1 MAHGFEGP
9 TETDCLSQ
17 RINELEKQLCSSS
30 DLEVSEMNKKV
41 LSLLGSLLVILTV
54 LAPSAW
60 SQSVTATIVGTVTDS
75 SGAAVPGATVKA
87 TSVDRGISYNAV
99 TSDAGLYRISELPAG
114 SYTLTIEKAGFATV
128 SQAQF
133 VLTVNQ
139 VARINITLRVGQ
151 VNETVEVTS
160 AAPVLQTD
168 STQVSTVINATTA
181 DNLPLASR
189 NYVQLTLL
197 APGAVSTDPSSFNN
211 GNNTAGYGGR
221 PLINGN
227 REQANNFL
235 LDGMD
240 NNQVSDNLL
249 GYTPAPDAIQEFN
262 LITSNAPAEFGNFE
276 GGIINATIKSGTNN
290 FHGDVWEYFRN
301 DVLNANSWSNDVAGL
316 PKDAIRWN
324 MFGFTVGGPIL
335 KDRLF
340 FFADYQG
347 QRFDIPTSSSPFTV
361 FTAAERAGDFGA
373 LCSAG
378 FSSTGVCQGSGQ
390 LYNPCAS
397 FSAPCTPG
405 STPASPRSPF
415 PYNKIPAAMISPVAA
430 NLFSSSLYPGP
441 VNGQLQNNSVNTSQS
456 AENVDQGDLKI
467 DYRVDSRDDISY
479 RFTRAYQNNPAT
491 YSQELY
497 GNSYATTPIYNTVG
511 DWTRTLSNTLLNDFR
526 LGWSHITLNSGN
538 SFDSNV
544 GDAGNTLGIGNGN
557 PANVPGLLGLNFS
570 NTVVSNLGQEEQTQS
585 FDDHVW
591 QAEDSLSWTRGRHS
605 FKFGGQWMR
614 ETLLTFYAGN
624 NGELGYMNFNGQ
636 FTAVNSASAGTG
648 TGDGGADFVLGLPQS
663 YGRGVSTGA
672 TWQQFSNIIG
682 IYAEDTWRATDTL
695 TLNLGLRYEAH
706 TPWVESNNEQANFN
720 INTGQIQLAGQDG
733 ASRALY
739 NGFYGGRDFQ
749 PRIGFAWTP
758 SRLNNRTVVRG
769 AFTVSSYLEGTGT
782 NLRLPLNPPFT
793 PAEINATYN
802 NTDLPLT
809 DTTDGIVGSGS
820 NASCAAPAYACYA
833 QALLRVWDPNV
844 QPALA
849 YQWNLAIQQQIAKGT
864 TFQIGYVGQKGT
876 HLMVPFDYGQRVLLP
891 NSSCGTPPCTAN
903 SPYFA
908 KNLTLYSVLG
918 NPALTDSN
926 GNPLSGDNNG
936 INEGATISGT
946 KSNGNMEYNSLQ
958 AILQKEMSYGLQGQV
973 SYTYSKCMS
982 DSTGYYGAW
991 NNAVSASAYWQN
1003 VYDQRAEWAPCYYDA
1018 THVLSAYAVYQLPF
1032 GHGKQF
1038 ASGVRK
1044 SVDEVIGGWAVS
1056 PIVSF
1061 RTGWPMTIYG
1071 ASDNS
1076 GTFSRGARADC
1087 NSLPSI
1093 ENTPIPGVGTQWF
1106 TNNGNFTQPAVGTFG
1121 NCSAQLGGLRT
1132 PRYTDVDAS
1141 IHKDFALTERFRLQF
1156 RTDFVN
1162 AFNHVQYNAPA
1173 DSIGQTLGQITS
1185 AQPPRNIQLALKLYY

>member
-1 MAHGFEGP
+1 MGKRA
-9 TETDCLSQ
+9 L
-17 RINELEKQLCSSS
+17 L
-30 DLEVSEMNKKV
+30 
-41 LSLLGSLLVILTV
+41 LLGSLLAVVTA

-60 SQSVTATIVGTVTDS
+60 SQEVTATLVGTITDQ
-75 SGAAVPGATVKA
+75 SGAAVSGATVKA
-87 TSVDRGISYNAV
+87 TSVDRGTSYSALSN
-99 TSDAGLYRISELPAG
+99 DAGLYRIAALPADN
-114 SYTLTIEKAGFATV
+114 YTLTVEKAGFATT
-128 SQAQF
+128 SHAAF

-139 VARINITLRVGQ
+139 VARIDLALKVGQ
-151 VNETVEVTS
+151 VTESVEVTG
-160 AAPVLQTD
+160 APPVLEKD
-168 STQVSTVINATTA
+168 STQVSTVINAATN

-197 APGAVSTDPSSFNN
+197 APGAVTTDPSSFNN

-276 GGIINATIKSGTNN
+276 GGIINATIKSGTNQ
-290 FHGDVWEYFRN
+290 FHGDVWEYLRN
-301 DVLNANSWSNDVAGL
+301 NVLNANSWSNNLTAL
-316 PKDAIRWN
+316 PISQIRWN
-324 MFGFTVGGPIL
+324 MFGFTAGGPIL
-335 KDRLF
+335 KNKLF

-347 QRFDIPTSSSPFTV
+347 QRFDIPSSQGQITV
-361 FTAAERAGDFGA
+361 FTAAERTGDFGA

-378 FSSTGVCQGSGQ
+378 FNGSGVCQGAGQ

-397 FSAPCTPG
+397 FTAPCTPS
-405 STPASPRSPF
+405 STPASPRNPF
-415 PYNKIPAAMISPVAA
+415 PYNKIPAAMISPVAS
-430 NLFSSSLYPGP
+430 NLFSSSLYPAAANTN
-441 VNGQLQNNSVNTSQS
+441 VQDNAVNTSVS

-467 DYRVDSRDDISY
+467 DYTVDSKDNISY
-479 RFTRAYQNNPAT
+479 RFTRAYQNNPSNNSFALL
-491 YSQELY
+491 S
-497 GNSYATTPIYNTVG
+497 NSYATTPIYNTVG
-511 DWTRTLSNTLLNDFR
+511 DWTRTLSNNLLNNVRF
-526 LGWSHITLNSGN
+526 GWSHVTLNSGN
-538 SFDSNV
+538 SWASGV
-544 GDAGNTLGIGNGN
+544 GDLGNTLGIGNGN
-557 PANVPGLLGLNFS
+557 PANVPGLLALNFS
-570 NTVVSNLGQEEQTQS
+570 NSALNNLGAAESTQS

-605 FKFGGQWMR
+605 FKFGGQYWR
-614 ETLLTFYAGN
+614 EIIKTFYAGN
-624 NGELGYMNFNGQ
+624 NGELGYLDFNGQ
-636 FTAVNSASAGTG
+636 FTAVNSASAGNG
-648 TGDGGADFVLGLPQS
+648 TGDGGADFVLGLPQA

-672 TWQQFSNIIG
+672 TWQQYENVIG
-682 IYAEDTWRATDTL
+682 IYAEDTWRATDNL
-695 TLNLGLRYEAH
+695 TLNLGLRYDAH
-706 TPWVESNNEQANFN
+706 TPWVESNNEQANYN

-758 SRLNNRTVVRG
+758 SKLDNHTVVRG

-782 NLRLPLNPPFT
+782 NLRLTLNPPFT
-793 PAEINATYN
+793 PAEIAATYN
-802 NTDLPLT
+802 DTALPFTDSSE
-809 DTTDGIVGSGS
+809 GIVGTGS
-820 NASCAAPAYACYA
+820 NLSCAAPAYACYA
-833 QALLRVWDPNV
+833 QAYLRIWDPNV

-849 YQWNLAIQQQIAKGT
+849 YQWSLIIQQQIASGT
-864 TFQIGYVGQKGT
+864 TFQVGYVGQKGT
-876 HLMVPFDYGQRVLLP
+876 HLMVPFDYGQRVLGAG
-891 NSSCGTPPCTAN
+891 GTTAN

-926 GNPLSGDNNG
+926 GNLLSTDNNG

-958 AILQKEMSYGLQGQV
+958 AILQKEMSRGLQGQV

-991 NNAVSASAYWQN
+991 NNALSASAYWQN

-1032 GHGKQF
+1032 GRGKQF
-1038 ASGVRK
+1038 ANGVNK
-1044 SVDEVIGGWAVS
+1044 PVDEVIGGWAVS

-1061 RTGWPMTIYG
+1061 RTGWPLPIEG
-1071 ASDNS
+1071 VSDNS
-1076 GTFSRGARADC
+1076 GTFGRGARANC
-1087 NSLPSI
+1087 SSLPSI
-1093 ENTPIPGVGTQWF
+1093 ENTAIPGIGTQWF

-1121 NCSAQLGGLRT
+1121 DCSPQLSGLRS
-1132 PRYTDVDAS
+1132 PRYTDLDAS
-1141 IHKDFALTERFRLQF
+1141 VHKDFLITERFHVQF
-1156 RTDFVN
+1156 RTDFIN
-1162 AFNHVQYNAPA
+1162 AFNHVQYNAPNM
-1173 DSIGQTLGQITS
+1173 SLGSTMGQITG
-1185 AQPPRNIQLALKLYY
+1185 AQPPRNIQLALKVYY